1 MNYLLIEE
9 RAWAN
14 LQAHARRLT
23 DTMRRLDR
31 HFNPAAESGRID
43 NAEVCRQLQIS
54 KRTLQYL
61 RNSGKLPYST
71 LGNNCYYKHDDV
83 RALLDKN
90 LTTNCG

>member
-9 RAWAN
+9 RAWTN
-14 LQAHARRLT
+14 LQSHARRLT

-31 HFNPAAESGRID
+31 HFNPATESGRMD
-43 NAEVCRQLQIS
+43 NAEICRRLHIS
-54 KRTLQYL
+54 KRTLQCL

-71 LGNNCYYKHDDV
+71 LGNKCYYKPEDV

-90 LTTNCG
+90 LTTQCE